1 MNIVKVTDDLEKKKI
16 ARNVLEALPGWFG
29 IPEAREEYIED
40 SVGKP
45 FYCACKNEKNIGFL
59 YLKETGKDTVELA
72 VIGVLEEYHQNGI
85 GKSLFEYAKK
95 EIQKR
100 GYSFIQ
106 VKTVQMGKY
115 ETYDKT
121 NKFYLALGF
130 KEFEVFPTLWD
141 KWNPCQV
148 YIMAV

>member
-115 ETYDKT
+115 ET
-121 NKFYLALGF
+121 
-130 KEFEVFPTLWD
+130 W
-141 KWNPCQV
+141 C
-148 YIMAV
+148 

>member
-1 MNIVKVTDDLEKKKI
+1 MDIVKVTDDLEKKKI
-16 ARNVLEALPGWFG
+16 ARNVPEALPGWFG

-45 FYCACKNEKNIGFL
+45 FYCARKNEKNIGFL

-72 VIGVLEEYHQNGI
+72 VIGVLKEYHHNGI
-85 GKSLFEYAKK
+85 GKVLFEYAKK
-95 EIQKR
+95 EIQEK

-115 ETYDKT
+115 ETYDET
-121 NKFYLALGF
+121 NRFYLALGF

>member
-16 ARNVLEALPGWFG
+16 ARDVLEALPGWFG

-100 GYSFIQ
+100 GYSFIR